1 MSSRKRSQLPQD
13 GLGGFK
19 TRTPGVRRGS
29 QAIKGGL
36 KGTES
41 PVRLANRA
49 GQQEVGFPAAVSM
62 AKTIASA
69 NRFREQYDPLRGM
82 TIRRART
89 LVNDYNQGIFAEL
102 QWAYFNLERDDET
115 LSALATRR
123 HSAIAKLDWNIKVT
137 PEKDLPPGATS
148 DQAEAQRLAL
158 RAAYDRI
165 TNLREA
171 IDHLALATFRGFA
184 HLEKVDVDGD
194 GQVDT
199 LLPVDQWNVVRDGIR
214 GAWYYNPRGWRTNA
228 QALGENLQM
237 DPSRFVVREVHRHV
251 DWVALFCFVRKKLS
265 QKDWDG
271 FVEGYGLNPTIVI
284 GPPGVPP
291 TKEKEYAASAQTV
304 SEHGG
309 GYLPNGST
317 VEYANK
323 EKGQTPFKEHIDE
336 QKANVVLVGTGGK
349 LTMLNGP
356 TGLGSG
362 QSQSHEDT
370 FAEIACAEAMEIS
383 AILQD
388 QFDRAV
394 LSVAFPGQPVLAW
407 FELAAD
413 EEADPNGVV
422 QDVKTLSDA
431 GFQVDPEEVTEK
443 SGYTVTP
450 KAAPAPTLPPGQ
462 APGGPAADPQSGDP
476 ETDLQGGTVPPL
488 VNRAIRNSARQAAL
502 SGDTDTLRLINTA
515 RDQLVT
521 ATAQEMAPLRER
533 IDALENI
540 RDQGEWRQAAE
551 RLVQEIS
558 DQGSELRQSLGR
570 VSASADVLAGAMG
583 AALVNGMAAGAPKI
597 SAGRSLKTRSVARPA
612 SAGNR

>member
-1 MSSRKRSQLPQD
+1 M
-13 GLGGFK
+13 GGSK
-19 TRTPGVRRGS
+19 TRPLGRRPDS
-29 QAIKGGL
+29 RAIKGGL

-41 PVRLANRA
+41 PGRLANRA
-49 GQQEVGFPAAVSM
+49 VQQEVGIPASVSM

-69 NRFREQYDPLRGM
+69 NRFREQFDPLKGM
-82 TIRRART
+82 TIRRARS
-89 LVNDYNQGIFAEL
+89 LVNDYNQGAFAEL
-102 QWAYFNLERDDET
+102 QWAYYNLEREDET

-137 PEKDLPPGATS
+137 PEKDLPSGVTAA
-148 DQAEAQRLAL
+148 QAEAQRVTL
-158 RAAYDRI
+158 RSAYDRI

-171 IDHLALATFRGFA
+171 LDHLALATFRGFA

-199 LLPVDQWNVVRDGIR
+199 LLPVDQWNVVRDGLR

-228 QALGENLQM
+228 QGLGEHMLM
-237 DPSRFVVREVHRHV
+237 DPARFVVREVHRHV

-271 FVEGYGLNPTIVI
+271 FVEGYGLNPSVVI

-291 TKEKEYAASAQTV
+291 GKEKEYAAGAQAL

-309 GYLPNGST
+309 GYLPNGSDIK
-317 VEYANK
+317 YANK
-323 EKGQTPFKEHIDE
+323 DKGQTPFKEHIDE

-370 FAEIACAEAMEIS
+370 FSEIACAEAMEIS

-388 QFDRAV
+388 QFDRTV
-394 LSVAFPGQPVLAW
+394 LAAAHPGQPVLAW

-413 EEADPNGVV
+413 EEADPKGVV

-431 GFQVDPEEVTEK
+431 GYQTDPEEVTEK
-443 SGYTVTP
+443 SGYTVKV
-450 KAAPAPTLPPGQ
+450 KAAPPAPPGQ
-462 APGGPAADPQSGDP
+462 IPTALAADPTADPGMDPQSDP
-476 ETDLQGGTVPPL
+476 VPPL
-488 VNRAIRNSARQAAL
+488 VNRSMRNAARAAAL
-502 SGDTDTLRLINTA
+502 SGDVDTLRLINTA
-515 RDQLVT
+515 RDQLVV
-521 ATAQEMAPLRER
+521 ATAQEMSPLRER

-558 DQGSELRQSLGR
+558 DKGSDLRKSLGR

-597 SAGRSLKTRSVARPA
+597 LAGSSLKTRSVARPA
-612 SAGNR
+612 SAGTR

>member
-13 GLGGFK
+13 DFGGSK
-19 TRTPGVRRGS
+19 TRPPGRRPDS
-29 QAIKGGL
+29 RAIKGGL

-49 GQQEVGFPAAVSM
+49 VQQEVGLPAAVSM

-69 NRFREQYDPLRGM
+69 NRFREQYDPLKGL
-82 TIRRART
+82 TIRRARS
-89 LVNDYNQGIFAEL
+89 LVNDFNQGAFAEL
-102 QWAYFNLERDDET
+102 QWAYYNLEREDET

-137 PEKDLPPGATS
+137 PEKDLPAGATVA
-148 DQAEAQRLAL
+148 QADAQRVTL

-171 IDHLALATFRGFA
+171 IDHLALATFRGYA

-199 LLPVDQWNVVRDGIR
+199 LLPVDQWNVVRDGLH
-214 GAWYYNPRGWRTNA
+214 GPWYYNPRGWRTNA
-228 QALGENLQM
+228 QGLGEHMLM
-237 DPSRFVVREVHRHV
+237 DPARFVVREVHRHV
-251 DWVALFCFVRKKLS
+251 DWVALFCFVRKKLA

-271 FVEGYGLNPTIVI
+271 HVEGFGLNASVVI

-291 TKEKEYAASAQTV
+291 GKEKEYAASAQAL

-309 GYLPNGST
+309 GYLPNGSDIK
-317 VEYANK
+317 YANK
-323 EKGQTPFKEHIDE
+323 DKGQTPFKEHIDE

-383 AILQD
+383 AVLQD

-394 LSVAFPGQPVLAW
+394 LAAAHPGQPVLAW

-413 EEADPNGVV
+413 EEADPQGIV

-431 GFQVDPEEVTEK
+431 GYQTDPEEVTEK
-443 SGYTVTP
+443 TGYTVTLKTAP
-450 KAAPAPTLPPGQ
+450 VPAPPPGNAPSAPATDPQ
-462 APGGPAADPQSGDP
+462 AADTGANPQDG
-476 ETDLQGGTVPPL
+476 LVPAM
-488 VNRAIRNSARQAAL
+488 VNRAIRNSARKAAL
-502 SGDTDTLRLINTA
+502 SGDIDTLRLINTA
-515 RDQLVT
+515 RDQLVA

-558 DQGSELRQSLGR
+558 DSGSDLRKSLGR

-583 AALVNGMAAGAPKI
+583 AALVNGMAAGAPKNL
-597 SAGRSLKTRSVARPA
+597 AGRSLKTRSVARPA